1 MPCRMYAYVHAN
13 LWRGF
18 LFGGISARQYLAGLF
33 MWRDIGP
40 PISGGAFYLA
50 GYWPGYLAGL
60 FTWRD
65 IGPDIWRGFLLD
77 PHSVGAINDDDD

>member
-18 LFGGISARQYLAGLF
+18 LFGGISAR
-33 MWRDIGP
+33 R
-40 PISGGAFYLA
+40 
-50 GYWPGYLAGL
+50 YLAGL

>member
-18 LFGGISARQYLAGLF
+18 LLGGILA
-33 MWRDIGP
+33 W
-40 PISGGAFYLA
+40 ISGGAFYLA